1 MKIAYIIPGPMHL
14 TSYGETEIERRQRRL
29 REWAFEGTEIEV
41 VPVERGPASIESNYE
56 EYLSIEATAEKVVAL
71 EAAGYDAAI
80 VGCFGDPGLDGL
92 REVSDMLVVGPAASA
107 MTVAASL
114 GHRFGI
120 VTVTGTIV
128 HSLRRVAWDTG
139 VLDALASIRYIEV
152 PVLEL
157 NHSRDRVVQKMI
169 EEGKGALG
177 EGADALVLGCMTM
190 GFLGVETEMSD
201 ALGVP
206 VISPAKAALKAAES
220 LVGMGLSHSK
230 RAYPRPPKLQHG
242 DAGSVADLAIG

>member
-1 MKIAYIIPGPMHL
+1 MRIAYVVPGPMHL
-14 TSYGETEIERRQRRL
+14 TSYGETEMERRQQRL
-29 REWAFEGTEIEV
+29 RDWAFAGTDVRV
-41 VPVERGPASIESNYE
+41 VAVDRGPASIESNYE
-56 EYLSIEATAEKVVAL
+56 EYLSIEATAEKVMAL
-71 EAAGYDAAI
+71 ADAGYDAAI

-92 REVSDMLVVGPAASA
+92 REVTDMLVVGPAASS

-139 VLDALASIRYIEV
+139 VLDALACVRYIEV

-157 NHSRDRVVQKMI
+157 NRDQDATAEKMI
-169 EEGKGALG
+169 EEGRRAVR

-190 GFLGVETEMSD
+190 GFLGVEAEMSD

-206 VISPAKAALKAAES
+206 VVSPAKAALKSAES
-220 LVGMGLSHSK
+220 LVAMGLSHSK
-230 RAYPRPPKLQHG
+230 RAYPRPPKLAHG
-242 DAGSVADLAIG
+242 DAGSVGDLVIG